1 MTRSRVTILL
11 AGLALVVN
19 SPAGAQE
26 ATTRQGFW
34 FSLGGGVG
42 SHGVSCETCIGWV
55 RETGFTTSFRVGGTL
70 SPQVTLGADLSAWVK
85 PLDDPGRGEYAF
97 MGALMGEAQL
107 YFKPQSGL
115 FLLAGGG
122 YVVDVVDDDL
132 VLDTPAIVVGGGY
145 DIRTGRGFS
154 ITPYMKYF
162 RTVDGGN
169 LTSTLYQFGLA
180 ATWH

>member
-1 MTRSRVTILL
+1 MTKTRLVLVAVGLPLL
-11 AGLALVVN
+11 ALN
-19 SPAGAQE
+19 PAKAQDVPM
-26 ATTRQGFW
+26 RQGFW
-34 FSLGGGVG
+34 LSLGAGVG
-42 SHGVSCETCIGWV
+42 SHRVSCESCIGSV
-55 RETGFTTSFRVGGTL
+55 HETGASPTFRFGGTL
-70 SPQVTLGADLSAWVK
+70 SPQVTLGVDLTAWVK

-97 MGALMGEAQL
+97 LGSLMGEAQL
-107 YFKPQSGL
+107 YLKPESGL

-132 VLDTPAIVVGGGY
+132 VLDTPGIVLGGGY

-162 RTVDGGN
+162 RTLDGGN

>member
-1 MTRSRVTILL
+1 MISLRLATLL
-11 AGLALVVN
+11 AGAALLTVTSAV
-19 SPAGAQE
+19 AQE
-26 ATTRQGFW
+26 PMPRQGFW

-42 SHGVSCETCIGWV
+42 SHGVSCETCIGGAE
-55 RETGFTTSFRVGGTL
+55 ETGFTTSFRVGGTL
-70 SPQVTLGADLSAWVK
+70 SPQVTLAADLSAWVK

-107 YFKPQSGL
+107 YFKPESGL
-115 FLLAGGG
+115 FVLAGGG

-132 VLDTPAIVVGGGY
+132 VLDTPGIVLGGGY
-145 DIRTGRGFS
+145 DIRTGRSFS